1 MINFDDYVNENE
13 TKHNKNWPYIPAH
26 LYRILIV
33 RDSGFGKT
41 SALLNLIE
49 NQPEIGKIYLY
60 FKDPYEA
67 KYQYLIKIR
76 EKVGIYHHNNP
87 RAYTEYSNDMG
98 DVYKNINYYNPDR
111 ENKILIVFHVWL
123 LIWFIKKARFNSD
136 QMVYWRKEIK
146 YFYCFYYPIIL

>member
-33 RDSGFGKT
+33 RGSGFGKT
-41 SALLNLIE
+41 NALLNLIE

-67 KYQYLIKIR
+67 KYQ
-76 EKVGIYHHNNP
+76 
-87 RAYTEYSNDMG
+87 S
-98 DVYKNINYYNPDR
+98 
-111 ENKILIVFHVWL
+111 
-123 LIWFIKKARFNSD
+123 
-136 QMVYWRKEIK
+136 
-146 YFYCFYYPIIL
+146 